1 MIPLYEF
8 EEVLEKQIDLGI
20 ERDGFPRVDLLDT
33 TQFPDK
39 NGFNPDIRWLVFKV
53 KKRGQTD
60 YTSMILSEING
71 GVDTRAFSSIFGHL
85 AENLPPAQREEL
97 LKRKD
102 EFTKGLYYSDRLGEG
117 GNTFNWPYDYFS
129 LIEMTK
135 LTEKVTFRPDLEDAE
150 VGEEAQETVRRKQE
164 SKILKTMSLDPNLIG
179 KEKNTGTASASKAK
193 AEAAKAD
200 PTAQATAD
208 QTAKTSAKTSQPPKT
223 SAVTT
228 DKKGLGKNTPNMNSA
243 STSVKTTNK
252 STKKGSGNGSG
263 GGFSAGGSGG
273 SGGGGGGGY

>member
-1 MIPLYEF
+1 
-8 EEVLEKQIDLGI
+8 
-20 ERDGFPRVDLLDT
+20 
-33 TQFPDK
+33 
-39 NGFNPDIRWLVFKV
+39 
-53 KKRGQTD
+53 
-60 YTSMILSEING
+60 MILSEING